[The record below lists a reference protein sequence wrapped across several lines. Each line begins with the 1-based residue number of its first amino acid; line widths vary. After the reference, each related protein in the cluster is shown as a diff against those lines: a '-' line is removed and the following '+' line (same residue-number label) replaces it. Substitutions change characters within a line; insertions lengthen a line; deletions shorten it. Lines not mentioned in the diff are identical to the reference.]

1 MVAVTT
7 TGLRER
13 KKADTRAALA
23 AAVLRLAVE
32 KGFEHVTVEEVAG
45 AADVSYRTFF
55 NHFGSKEEA
64 LLQPEGAD
72 LPRLA
77 DRLGDQPAGLPLL
90 AALRSAMAED
100 LARIE
105 DDATTWRARLS
116 VIAATPALLPR
127 LVELSATDEQA
138 LARAVATR
146 TGTDVDTD
154 LFPALVAG
162 VTTTAVR
169 VAFMRWHA
177 GTVPL
182 AQLVDEALAAVAAGL
197 PTPTREKKEP

>member
-23 AAVLRLAVE
+23 AAVLRLSVE

-72 LPRLA
+72 RPGLA
-77 DRLGDQPAGLPLL
+77 QQLAEQDPAVPLL
-90 AALRSAMAED
+90 PALRAAMAED
-100 LARIE
+100 LTRIQ
-105 DDATTWRARLS
+105 DDAGTWRARFA

-127 LVELSATDEQA
+127 LVELSTTDERA
-138 LARAVATR
+138 LAGAVAAR

-154 LFPALVAG
+154 LFPALVAA
-162 VTTTAVR
+162 VVSAAVR
-169 VAFMRWHA
+169 AAFMRWH
-177 GTVPL
+177 GGDRPL
-182 AQLVDEALAAVAAGL
+182 ADVVDEALAAVAAGL
-197 PTPTREKKEP
+197 PTPTREKKAP

>member
-1 MVAVTT
+1 MVAVS

-32 KGFEHVTVEEVAG
+32 KGFEHVTVEEVAA

-55 NHFGSKEEA
+55 NHFASKEEA
-64 LLQPEGAD
+64 LLQPEGPD
-72 LPRLA
+72 RP
-77 DRLGDQPAGLPLL
+77 RLGDRLAETDPGLPLL
-90 AALRSAMAED
+90 DALRAAMRAD

-105 DDATTWRARLS
+105 DDAATWRDRFS

-127 LVELSATDEQA
+127 LVELGATDERA
-138 LARAVATR
+138 LAEAVAAR
-146 TGTDVDTD
+146 TGTTAGTD
-154 LFPALVAG
+154 LHPDLVAA
-162 VTTTAVR
+162 VTTAAVR

-182 AQLVDEALAAVAAGL
+182 AELVDEALDAVAAGL
-197 PTPTREKKEP
+197 PTPPRKKKEQ